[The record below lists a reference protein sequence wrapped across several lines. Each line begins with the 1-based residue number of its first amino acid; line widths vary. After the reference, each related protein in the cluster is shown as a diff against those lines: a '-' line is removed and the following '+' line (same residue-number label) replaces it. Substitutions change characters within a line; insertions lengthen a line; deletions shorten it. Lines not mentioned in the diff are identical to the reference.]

1 MRANQ
6 VMRDKSSNEL
16 DQEINPN
23 EPTGEPRGEPTGEPR
38 GEPTGEPNFS
48 SKTDLLQRVRAWRGK

>member
-23 EPTGEPRGEPTGEPR
+23 EPTGEPRGEPTGEP
-38 GEPTGEPNFS
+38 NFS